1 MPYFLVNL
9 FPRQLVNFPKH
20 CCGFFGRN
28 RYLCDMWKE
37 KLGNYLID
45 ISKYLLT
52 GVFIASMFKD
62 LEDVKWLVYGLS
74 LAVAA
79 ALLVIGLVLN
89 NKKELEDRT

>member
-1 MPYFLVNL
+1 
-9 FPRQLVNFPKH
+9 
-20 CCGFFGRN
+20 
-28 RYLCDMWKE
+28 MWKE

-89 NKKELEDRT
+89 NKKELEDRK

>member
-1 MPYFLVNL
+1 
-9 FPRQLVNFPKH
+9 
-20 CCGFFGRN
+20 
-28 RYLCDMWKE
+28 MWKE

>member
-1 MPYFLVNL
+1 MGQYL
-9 FPRQLVNFPKH
+9 FVGIIFVGWG
-20 CCGFFGRN
+20 CGFSERN

-89 NKKELEDRT
+89 NKKELEDRK